1 MLGGRFAWNASTIAH
16 RVTIIPE
23 LRVAW
28 AHEYLDTSN
37 TVSARFD
44 TTAGAGFIVT
54 GADLGNDWALLGT
67 GLKLHANKQIT
78 LFTDYNAQVNDRQVT
93 HTGSGGFEVQW

>member
-1 MLGGRFAWNASTIAH
+1 MTLL
-16 RVTIIPE
+16 PE

-44 TTAGAGFIVT
+44 TSGGTGFIVT
-54 GADLGNDWALLGT
+54 GADLGNDWALLGM
-67 GLKLHANKQIT
+67 GLKLQATEQIM
-78 LFTDYNAQVNDRQVT
+78 LFTDYNVQVNDRQVT